1 MKILITS
8 IAFFTLFM
16 FAFLITGC
24 ENFVDVE
31 LPDSQLTG
39 TKVFEDPAT
48 ANAAMTDIYSK
59 MRDTG
64 ILTGLSGG
72 ISSNLGMYADEL
84 VYYGSDVVPGLPNA
98 NSLEPTSAIVS
109 TYWNESYH
117 QIYCCNAVI
126 EGTEKSSS
134 LTDAEKK
141 KLQGEALFVR
151 GLIHLYLLNMYGDI
165 PYITGTDYEINRQ
178 VGRLPSEKVY
188 ENIANDLN
196 KAVGLLPLEY
206 ISAERVRPNRSAAY
220 AVLART
226 FLYQGKWAEA
236 SNAASAV
243 LNNPIYVWEGSLN
256 RIFLKGSTTTIWQ
269 FMPKRAGNNADEGA
283 SFIFNSGPPST
294 RALSNSLVNS
304 FENGDLRRT
313 NWIRSISNPSG
324 AWYHAY
330 KYKQNANT
338 GTSVEYSIV
347 LRIAEQYLIRSEARA
362 MQGDL
367 IGAKEDLNKIRH
379 NAGLSD
385 TPVISADEIVTAVQK
400 ERRSELFCEYG
411 HRFFDLKR
419 IGQLDAVLEAIKP
432 GWDSTDSLWP
442 IPEKELLANPFLKP
456 QNPGY

>member
-8 IAFFTLFM
+8 IAFFILFM
-16 FAFLITGC
+16 FAFLITAC
-24 ENFVDVE
+24 ENFVDVK

-39 TKVFEDPAT
+39 TKVFEDAAT

-84 VYYGSDVVPGLPNA
+84 VYYGSDIVPGLPYS
-98 NSLEPTSAIVS
+98 NSLEPTSAIAS

-117 QIYCCNAVI
+117 QIYCCNAVL

-151 GLIHLYLLNMYGDI
+151 GLIHLYLLNIYGDI

-178 VGRLPSEKVY
+178 VGRMPSEKVY
-188 ENIANDLN
+188 ENITNDLS
-196 KAVGLLPLEY
+196 KAAGFLPLEY
-206 ISAERVRPNRSAAY
+206 ISAERVRPNRSAAF
-220 AVLART
+220 AVLARA
-226 FLYQGKWAEA
+226 FLYQGKWEEA

-243 LNNPIYVWEGSLN
+243 LNNPIYVWETNLN
-256 RIFLKGSTTTIWQ
+256 RIFLKSSTVTIWQ

-313 NWIRSISNPSG
+313 SWIRTVSSTSG
-324 AWYHAY
+324 VWHHAY

-347 LRIAEQYLIRSEARA
+347 LRTAEQYLIRAEARA

-367 IGAKEDLNKIRH
+367 IGAKDDLNKIRL
-379 NAGLSD
+379 NAGLSN
-385 TPVISADEIVTAVQK
+385 TPAVTADEIVRAVQK

-419 IGQLDAVLEAIKP
+419 TGQLDAVLEAVKP
-432 GWDSTDSLWP
+432 GWESTDSLWP

-456 QNPGY
+456 QNLGY

>member
-1 MKILITS
+1 MKNLITL
-8 IAFFTLFM
+8 IAFFILFM

-24 ENFVDVE
+24 DNFVDVE

-39 TKVFEDPAT
+39 TKVFEDAAT

-84 VYYGSDVVPGLPNA
+84 VYYGSDIVPGLPYT
-98 NSLEPTSAIVS
+98 NSLDPTSAIAS

-117 QIYCCNAVI
+117 QIYCCNAVL

-134 LTDAEKK
+134 LNETEKK

-151 GLIHLYLLNMYGDI
+151 ALIHLYLVNIYGDI
-165 PYITGTDYEINRQ
+165 PYITGTDYEINRK
-178 VGRLPSEKVY
+178 VGRLQSEKVY
-188 ENIANDLN
+188 ENIEDDLN
-196 KAVGLLPLEY
+196 KAVGYLPLEY

-226 FLYQGKWAEA
+226 FLYQGKWSEA

-243 LNNPIYVWEGSLN
+243 LNNPAYVWENSLN
-256 RIFLKGSTTTIWQ
+256 RIFLKNSTTTIWH
-269 FMPKRAGNNADEGA
+269 FMPKRAGNNADEGT

-294 RALSNSLVNS
+294 RALSSSLVDS
-304 FENGDLRRT
+304 FESGDLRRT
-313 NWIRSISNPSG
+313 NWIRTISSTSG
-324 AWYHAY
+324 VWYHAY

-338 GTSVEYSIV
+338 GTSIEYSVI
-347 LRIAEQYLIRSEARA
+347 LRTAEQYLIRSEARA
-362 MQGDL
+362 MKGDL

-379 NAGLSD
+379 NAGLPD
-385 TPVISADEIVTAVQK
+385 TPAVSADEIVTAVQK

-419 IGQLDAVLEAIKP
+419 TSRLDSVLEAEKP
-432 GWDSTDSLWP
+432 GWESTDALWP